1 MNYRE
6 ILTRIII
13 EYRNITSDI
22 LGKLPCRDIYLPVK
36 VETILDLCFSTRSH
50 IGVNTTSQIKGSS
63 SKR

>member
-1 MNYRE
+1 
-6 ILTRIII
+6 
-13 EYRNITSDI
+13 
-22 LGKLPCRDIYLPVK
+22 LPCRDIYLPVK